1 MLKTTFSTLF
11 ICFFCFSNLIWAQSS
26 LSEIPNGNLVEAYL
40 NDHKDQ
46 WGLVST
52 DLDDL
57 VVSSYHTDQ
66 YSGISHIYVQQRFQ
80 QIPIYGALATIG
92 IKNNQAFSSAN
103 RFVSNI
109 AQKVNTVNSQLS
121 PSSAVFKLASHY
133 DLGEVTDLEIINENI
148 NEFEFS
154 SAFLSNKMIPV
165 KKVFFLQGDQLR
177 LAWDLNVDLK
187 NQNHHW
193 SARIDAISGEVLQT
207 NDMVLFCQFDRPSAH
222 DLMNMPRVNL
232 WKNKEDFGPDGAK
245 YRVFSLPTES
255 PIHGTHDLITDPA
268 NLTASPFGWHDTD
281 GVDGPEYTITRG
293 NNAYAY
299 DDINAD
305 DAPGY
310 SPDGGSNL
318 VFDFPVDTSNQPETY
333 IDGSLTNLFYIN
345 NTMHDLWYHYGFDEA
360 SGNFQENN
368 YGKGGV
374 EGDFVNAEGQD
385 GFTTNNATFNPGGP
399 DGSNGQMQMF
409 LFDGLARNL
418 TIPSGSLAGT
428 YVARP
433 ADFGSSLPQDNPIS
447 ANLVLANDGLG
458 DVYDACEPIMN
469 GNELSGQIAVIKRM
483 TCEFGSKVLAAQN
496 NGAIAVIII
505 NTEGSPLITMSAGT
519 DGGSVT
525 IPSVMIS
532 YEDGIAF
539 ISALEG
545 GETIVGELMEDP
557 NVISNDGSLDNGIV
571 AHEYGHGISLRLA
584 GGSSTVGCLDNIE
597 QMGEGWSDWFTLITT
612 MDSGDQ
618 GSDIR
623 GVGTY
628 ALSQPTNG
636 GGIRPAPYS
645 TDFAV
650 NNYTYDKTNDTAN
663 ITRPHGIGFIWATML
678 WDLTWAYIDKY
689 GFDSDFYNGTGGN
702 NKVMRLIMEGIKLQP
717 CSPGFIDGRDAILE
731 ADRALTNGENQCMIW
746 EVFARRGLGYSA
758 SQGSPDSRLDQQ
770 EDYSVPPQSDPTL
783 SNCTL
788 STDNFGINKLKIFP
802 NPVSG
807 VLHISNTSEIG
818 QAHYRLSD
826 LNGRIVWET
835 NGIFD
840 SGINIDLSSM
850 TSGLYILSVDNGQ
863 SRYTRKIIIQ

>member
-165 KKVFFLQGDQLR
+165 NKVFFLQGDQLR

-245 YRVFSLPTES
+245 YRVFSLPAES
-255 PIHGTHDLITDPA
+255 PIHGTHDLVTDPA

-281 GVDGPEYTITRG
+281 GVDGAEYTITRG
-293 NNAYAY
+293 NNVYAY
-299 DDINAD
+299 DDI
-305 DAPGY
+305 DANDVPGY

-399 DGSNGQMQMF
+399 DVSNGQMQMF

-571 AHEYGHGISLRLA
+571 AH
-584 GGSSTVGCLDNIE
+584 
-597 QMGEGWSDWFTLITT
+597 
-612 MDSGDQ
+612 
-618 GSDIR
+618 
-623 GVGTY
+623 
-628 ALSQPTNG
+628 
-636 GGIRPAPYS
+636 
-645 TDFAV
+645 
-650 NNYTYDKTNDTAN
+650 
-663 ITRPHGIGFIWATML
+663 
-678 WDLTWAYIDKY
+678 
-689 GFDSDFYNGTGGN
+689 
-702 NKVMRLIMEGIKLQP
+702 
-717 CSPGFIDGRDAILE
+717 
-731 ADRALTNGENQCMIW
+731 
-746 EVFARRGLGYSA
+746 
-758 SQGSPDSRLDQQ
+758 
-770 EDYSVPPQSDPTL
+770 
-783 SNCTL
+783 
-788 STDNFGINKLKIFP
+788 
-802 NPVSG
+802 
-807 VLHISNTSEIG
+807 
-818 QAHYRLSD
+818 
-826 LNGRIVWET
+826 
-835 NGIFD
+835 
-840 SGINIDLSSM
+840 
-850 TSGLYILSVDNGQ
+850 
-863 SRYTRKIIIQ
+863 

>member
-165 KKVFFLQGDQLR
+165 NKVFFLQGDQLR

-255 PIHGTHDLITDPA
+255 PIHGTNDLITDPA

-299 DDINAD
+299 DDIDAD
-305 DAPGY
+305 DA
-310 SPDGGSNL
+310 L
-318 VFDFPVDTSNQPETY
+318 V
-333 IDGSLTNLFYIN
+333 IL
-345 NTMHDLWYHYGFDEA
+345 
-360 SGNFQENN
+360 
-368 YGKGGV
+368 
-374 EGDFVNAEGQD
+374 
-385 GFTTNNATFNPGGP
+385 
-399 DGSNGQMQMF
+399 
-409 LFDGLARNL
+409 
-418 TIPSGSLAGT
+418 
-428 YVARP
+428 
-433 ADFGSSLPQDNPIS
+433 
-447 ANLVLANDGLG
+447 
-458 DVYDACEPIMN
+458 
-469 GNELSGQIAVIKRM
+469 
-483 TCEFGSKVLAAQN
+483 
-496 NGAIAVIII
+496 
-505 NTEGSPLITMSAGT
+505 
-519 DGGSVT
+519 
-525 IPSVMIS
+525 
-532 YEDGIAF
+532 
-539 ISALEG
+539 
-545 GETIVGELMEDP
+545 LMED
-557 NVISNDGSLDNGIV
+557 
-571 AHEYGHGISLRLA
+571 
-584 GGSSTVGCLDNIE
+584 
-597 QMGEGWSDWFTLITT
+597 QTLFLIFLL
-612 MDSGDQ
+612 
-618 GSDIR
+618 IR
-623 GVGTY
+623 
-628 ALSQPTNG
+628 QTNQ
-636 GGIRPAPYS
+636 
-645 TDFAV
+645 
-650 NNYTYDKTNDTAN
+650 K
-663 ITRPHGIGFIWATML
+663 
-678 WDLTWAYIDKY
+678 
-689 GFDSDFYNGTGGN
+689 
-702 NKVMRLIMEGIKLQP
+702 
-717 CSPGFIDGRDAILE
+717 
-731 ADRALTNGENQCMIW
+731 
-746 EVFARRGLGYSA
+746 
-758 SQGSPDSRLDQQ
+758 
-770 EDYSVPPQSDPTL
+770 
-783 SNCTL
+783 
-788 STDNFGINKLKIFP
+788 
-802 NPVSG
+802 
-807 VLHISNTSEIG
+807 HI
-818 QAHYRLSD
+818 
-826 LNGRIVWET
+826 
-835 NGIFD
+835 
-840 SGINIDLSSM
+840 
-850 TSGLYILSVDNGQ
+850 
-863 SRYTRKIIIQ
+863 